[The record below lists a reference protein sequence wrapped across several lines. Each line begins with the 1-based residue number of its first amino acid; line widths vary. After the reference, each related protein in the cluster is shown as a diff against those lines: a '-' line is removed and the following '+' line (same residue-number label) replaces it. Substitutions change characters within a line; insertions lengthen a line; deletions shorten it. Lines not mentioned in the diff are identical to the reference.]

1 MSVMT
6 TVLGGVAAPVAPR
19 TIRTRRPTAF
29 SSAATAVA
37 TAAVVATRPKPARPV
52 ATVATRPVEQ
62 VVVAKWQ
69 IVAPSVPERAWGVLA
84 HLSGA
89 LASAAGPLLVARMAG
104 RRSEY
109 VREQA
114 TAAAN
119 FQLAFLAV
127 LAPFALV
134 GVVTV
139 GLAALFVVPLVL
151 AWLLTT
157 VLAATASAGGERY
170 RYPVLLRIV
179 R

>member
-6 TVLGGVAAPVAPR
+6 TALGGVGAPVVRRPV
-19 TIRTRRPTAF
+19 RTRP
-29 SSAATAVA
+29 
-37 TAAVVATRPKPARPV
+37 VATRPAGIRPVPARP
-52 ATVATRPVEQ
+52 AATRPVEQ
-62 VVVAKWQ
+62 APPAVIVEREVVARWQ
-69 IVAPSVPERAWGVLA
+69 VAIPTVPERAWGVLA

-89 LASAAGPLLVARMAG
+89 FASAAGPLLVARVAG

-119 FQLAFLAV
+119 FQLAFLAM

-134 GVVTV
+134 GVLTV

-170 RYPVLLRIV
+170 RYPVRLQLIRAA